1 MALFGTPSTPG
12 AQPGSSPFG
21 AGAGAGGLFSTPA
34 PTGSVFGG
42 GGGLFGST
50 PAFGQSS
57 GGGLFGSTTPSTP
70 AFGASGQ
77 QQGTSLFGQTPSP
90 FGQTQQTPS
99 PFGQTQQTPAFGQTQ
114 PSFGQMPQTSA
125 FGQAGQSPLFGGQ
138 QQQQQ
143 QQTSPFNQA
152 PGGMFGGQQQAS
164 PFNQTPGGMFGQQQS
179 NMFSGSL
186 QTQMAPVAPVVVPL
200 PDREIQAIVDAYRD
214 DVGNPQDGFKY
225 LLLSVTD
232 PAARFKPVGVS
243 DILWAEAM
251 NKLEGLDSMDRE
263 RLWPEMVHG
272 FKDLSRRM
280 KLQDEAISADLQRLQ
295 ATESNVKLLR
305 RHFET
310 DTLPCIQRLRQKEQE
325 LQRRLLKIMRMVEA
339 LEGKGLHMGLT
350 RGEARLGDH
359 LRGLTRQ
366 LQGASAELPRRVET
380 LLSVSRMQVGCGG
393 GSQSMLLGPG
403 KIDNQS
409 LVDMHKVLQQQT
421 EAISRLDTVLK
432 KDMRDIDII
441 LTEDTEMMD
450 GHVDTDNGRYHGSQA
465 LVGFT
470 RKFY

>member
-12 AQPGSSPFG
+12 GSPFG
-21 AGAGAGGLFSTPA
+21 AGAGAGGLFSTPSSAA
-34 PTGSVFGG
+34 PTGSAFGG

-50 PAFGQSS
+50 PASS
-57 GGGLFGSTTPSTP
+57 GGGLFGSSTPATP

-90 FGQTQQTPS
+90 FGQTQQTP
-99 PFGQTQQTPAFGQTQ
+99 QQSPAFGQTQ
-114 PSFGQMPQTSA
+114 ASFGQTPQTSA

-138 QQQQQ
+138 QQQA
-143 QQTSPFNQA
+143 SPFNQA
-152 PGGMFGGQQQAS
+152 PGGMFG
-164 PFNQTPGGMFGQQQS
+164 QQQS
-179 NMFSGSL
+179 NVFSGSL

-200 PDREIQAIVDAYRD
+200 PAREIQAIVDAYRD

-232 PAARFKPVGVS
+232 PAARFKPMGVS

-272 FKDLSRRM
+272 FKDLSRRL
-280 KLQDEAISADLQRLQ
+280 KLQDEASTADVQRLQ

-310 DTLPCIQRLRQKEQE
+310 DTLPWLQRLHQKEQE
-325 LQRRLLKIMRMVEA
+325 LQRRTLKIMRMVEG
-339 LEGKGLHMGLT
+339 LEGKGLHMALT

-380 LLSVSRMQVGCGG
+380 LLSVSRMQVGLGG
-393 GSQSMLLGPG
+393 GSQSVLLGPG

-409 LVDMHKVLQQQT
+409 LAEMHKVLQQQT
-421 EAISRLDTVLK
+421 EAISRLATVLK

-441 LTEDTEMMD
+441 LTEDTEMVD
-450 GHVDTDNGRYHGSQA
+450 RHVDNGNGRYYTSQA
-465 LVGFT
+465 LVGFN
-470 RKFY
+470 RKYF